1 MDFSEKLYKLRTNSN
16 CSQETLAEKLD
27 VSRQAVSKWAQGVTL
42 PEIDKIIAIADF
54 FDVSIDYLLKNDV
67 QLGTSDGLDR
77 LIIRFLGYA
86 QDMDNLSMELVD
98 IVKDGIIDATEKE
111 RMSDILKTLDKISNV
126 INDIKSKLNLNK

>member
-16 CSQETLAEKLD
+16 CSQETLAEQLD
-27 VSRQAVSKWAQGVTL
+27 VSRQAVSKWEQGVTL

-111 RMSDILKTLDKISNV
+111 RMNDILKTLDKISGV